1 MQISAHPQTS
11 QKKEKKE
18 LDLFRAFNLQL
29 FTENYSRDRDH

>member
-11 QKKEKKE
+11 QKKKKE
-18 LDLFRAFNLQL
+18 LDLFRAFNFQL